1 MKKKKLLAIVLAL
14 SMILAGCSLNQEN
27 TTSSK
32 ENNKSGIN
40 SEYINLTMVKPTT
53 INPVLNNDKS
63 VAYIMNLVYDGLFT
77 IDQNYN
83 TVPQLVEKYSIGS
96 DGKSINITLKD
107 VKWHDGKSVTS
118 SDVKFTIELI
128 QKNSDS
134 PYNIF
139 TNNISS
145 VRIANSKEFTI
156 NFKEQYAF
164 SKDTLI
170 FPIVSQNILS
180 GKSSDEILT
189 NGNNLIGNG
198 PYKIEN
204 MKDRAGMTLVVNKE
218 YYSEL
223 PETMRDIKVG
233 IVPSE
238 EDQVS
243 MIIALESDIGRVS
256 LGDLS
261 KFYEDEFNIT
271 NYEGRNYESIIFNY
285 DNEYLKDENFRKAI
299 THAIDRKLILE
310 EGYIGNGKLVNFPLN
325 TKSKYYDSEIQA
337 LSYDKEKAESYLQK
351 INSFNNKSESTNED
365 NKSEMENSNNSS
377 DINSS
382 ENNSDNKTDNDIN
395 SQSND
400 ESTGNKELTD
410 KERKDLISKVD
421 LKIIANKDNEERIK
435 AANIVS
441 ENLDAIG
448 IKSTVVGL
456 TEKEMT
462 TALSQKD
469 YDLAFVGWEL
479 SSVPD
484 ARSIIQASGY
494 SDEKLTNYMNSLA
507 SATSDSQIAE
517 IYSGIQTHLRDKA
530 AFVSLVIRNEYIVT
544 NRRLE
549 GKSEPNDF
557 DVYEGISNFTLKNK

>member
-96 DGKSINITLKD
+96 DGKSINIKLKD
-107 VKWHDGKSVTS
+107 AKWHDGKSVTS

-325 TKSKYYDSEIQA
+325 TKSKYYDSEMQA
-337 LSYDKEKAESYLQK
+337 LSYDKEKSESYLQK
-351 INSFNNKSESTNED
+351 INPSNNKGESTNED
-365 NKSEMENSNNSS
+365 NRSEMENSNNSS

-395 SQSND
+395 SQAND

>member
-96 DGKSINITLKD
+96 DGKSINIKLKD
-107 VKWHDGKSVTS
+107 AKWHDGKSVTS

-325 TKSKYYDSEIQA
+325 TKSKYYDSEMQA

-351 INSFNNKSESTNED
+351 INPSNNKGESTNED
-365 NKSEMENSNNSS
+365 NRSEMENSNNSS

-382 ENNSDNKTDNDIN
+382 KNNSDNKTDNDIN
-395 SQSND
+395 SQAND

>member
-107 VKWHDGKSVTS
+107 AKWHDGKSVTS

-310 EGYIGNGKLVNFPLN
+310 EGYIGNGKLVNFPSY
-325 TKSKYYDSEIQA
+325 TSKSLGSLLPSNLLFVTIY
-337 LSYDKEKAESYLQK
+337 
-351 INSFNNKSESTNED
+351 SF
-365 NKSEMENSNNSS
+365 
-377 DINSS
+377 
-382 ENNSDNKTDNDIN
+382 
-395 SQSND
+395 
-400 ESTGNKELTD
+400 
-410 KERKDLISKVD
+410 LI
-421 LKIIANKDNEERIK
+421 
-435 AANIVS
+435 
-441 ENLDAIG
+441 
-448 IKSTVVGL
+448 T
-456 TEKEMT
+456 
-462 TALSQKD
+462 
-469 YDLAFVGWEL
+469 
-479 SSVPD
+479 
-484 ARSIIQASGY
+484 
-494 SDEKLTNYMNSLA
+494 KLTNAALSL
-507 SATSDSQIAE
+507 
-517 IYSGIQTHLRDKA
+517 R
-530 AFVSLVIRNEYIVT
+530 
-544 NRRLE
+544 
-549 GKSEPNDF
+549 
-557 DVYEGISNFTLKNK
+557 

>member
-96 DGKSINITLKD
+96 DGKSINIKLKD
-107 VKWHDGKSVTS
+107 AKWHDGKSVTS

-337 LSYDKEKAESYLQK
+337 LSYNKEKAESYLQK
-351 INSFNNKSESTNED
+351 INPSNNKGESTNED
-365 NKSEMENSNNSS
+365 NRSEMENSNNSS

-382 ENNSDNKTDNDIN
+382 ENNSDNKTDNDIK

>member
-96 DGKSINITLKD
+96 DGKSINIKLKD
-107 VKWHDGKSVTS
+107 AKWHDGKSVTS

-337 LSYDKEKAESYLQK
+337 LSYNKEKAESYLQK
-351 INSFNNKSESTNED
+351 INPSNNKGESTNED
-365 NKSEMENSNNSS
+365 NRSEMENSNNSS

>member
-1 MKKKKLLAIVLAL
+1 MKKRKLLAIILAL
-14 SMILAGCSLNQEN
+14 TMILAGCSSNQEN

-32 ENNKSGIN
+32 ENSNSGIN

-63 VAYIMNLVYDGLFT
+63 VGYIMNLVYDSLFT

-96 DGKSINITLKD
+96 DGKSISIKLKD
-107 VKWHDGKSVTS
+107 AKWHNGNPVTS

-139 TNNISS
+139 TSNISS
-145 VRIANSKEFTI
+145 VIIENSKEFTI

-170 FPIVSQNILS
+170 FPIVSQSILS
-180 GKSSDEILT
+180 GKSSDEIL
-189 NGNNLIGNG
+189 NNSNNLIGNG

-204 MKDRAGMTLVVNKE
+204 MKERSSMTLIVNKE
-218 YYSEL
+218 YYNEL
-223 PETMRDIKVG
+223 PKTMRDIKVS

-243 MIIALESDIGRVS
+243 MILALESDIGRVS

-271 NYEGRNYESIIFNY
+271 NYEGRNYETIIFNY

-310 EGYIGNGKLVNFPLN
+310 EGYTGNGNLVNFPLN
-325 TKSKYYDSEIQA
+325 TKSKYYDSDIKA
-337 LSYDKEKAESYLQK
+337 LSYDKDKAKSYLQK
-351 INSFNNKSESTNED
+351 INLSNNNSEHISED
-365 NKSEMENSNNSS
+365 NKSKIEKSNNLQ
-377 DINSS
+377 DIN
-382 ENNSDNKTDNDIN
+382 NNNNNNNNLGNNVN
-395 SQSND
+395 SQQKDNSPK
-400 ESTGNKELTD
+400 NKELTD
-410 KERKDLISKVD
+410 EERKELISKVD

-441 ENLDAIG
+441 ENLYEIG

-456 TEKEMT
+456 TENEMET
-462 TALSQKD
+462 SLSQKD
-469 YDLAFVGWEL
+469 YDLALVGWEL

-494 SDEKLTNYMNSLA
+494 SDEKLTNYMNSLEI
-507 SATSDSQIAE
+507 ATSDSQIAN
-517 IYSGIQTHLRDKA
+517 IYSGMQTHLRNKA
-530 AFVSLVIRNEYIVT
+530 AFISLVIRNEYIVK
-544 NRRLE
+544 NKRLE

-557 DVYEGISNFTLKNK
+557 DVYEGISNLTLKSK

>member
-1 MKKKKLLAIVLAL
+1 MKKRKLLAIILAL
-14 SMILAGCSLNQEN
+14 TMILAGCSSNQEN

-32 ENNKSGIN
+32 ENSNSGIN

-63 VAYIMNLVYDGLFT
+63 VGYIMNLVYDSLFT

-96 DGKSINITLKD
+96 DGKSISIKLKD
-107 VKWHDGKSVTS
+107 AKWHNGNPVTS

-139 TNNISS
+139 TSNISS
-145 VRIANSKEFTI
+145 VIIENSKEFTI

-170 FPIVSQNILS
+170 FPIVSQSILS
-180 GKSSDEILT
+180 GKSSDEIL
-189 NGNNLIGNG
+189 NNSNNLIGNG

-204 MKDRAGMTLVVNKE
+204 MKERSSMTLIVNKE
-218 YYSEL
+218 YYNEL
-223 PETMRDIKVG
+223 PKTMRDIKVS

-243 MIIALESDIGRVS
+243 MILALESDIGRVS

-271 NYEGRNYESIIFNY
+271 NYEGRNYETIIFNY

-310 EGYIGNGKLVNFPLN
+310 EGYTGNGNLVNFPLN
-325 TKSKYYDSEIQA
+325 TRSKYYDSDIKA
-337 LSYDKEKAESYLQK
+337 LSYDKDKAKSYLQK
-351 INSFNNKSESTNED
+351 INLSNNNSEHISED
-365 NKSEMENSNNSS
+365 NKSKIEKSNNLQ
-377 DINSS
+377 DIN
-382 ENNSDNKTDNDIN
+382 NNNNNNNNLGNNVN
-395 SQSND
+395 SQQKDNSPK
-400 ESTGNKELTD
+400 NKELTD
-410 KERKDLISKVD
+410 EERKELISKVD

-441 ENLDAIG
+441 ENLYEIG

-456 TEKEMT
+456 TENEMET
-462 TALSQKD
+462 SLSQKD
-469 YDLAFVGWEL
+469 YDLALVGWEL

-494 SDEKLTNYMNSLA
+494 SDEKLTNYMNSLEI
-507 SATSDSQIAE
+507 ATSDSQIAN
-517 IYSGIQTHLRDKA
+517 IYSGMQTHLRNKA
-530 AFVSLVIRNEYIVT
+530 AFISLVIRNEYIVK
-544 NRRLE
+544 NKRLE

-557 DVYEGISNFTLKNK
+557 DVYEGISNLTLKSK